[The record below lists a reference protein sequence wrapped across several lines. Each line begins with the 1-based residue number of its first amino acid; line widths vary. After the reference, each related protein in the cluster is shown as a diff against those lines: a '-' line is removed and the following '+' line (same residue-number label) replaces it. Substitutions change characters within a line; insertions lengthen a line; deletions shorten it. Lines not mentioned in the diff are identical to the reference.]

1 MHKKASLEF
10 APGQAVID
18 SKEAVGCSEKE
29 IFSRVAERVSCGSQ
43 LLLDSFYAMKEIEA
57 I

>member
-43 LLLDSFYAMKEIEA
+43 LLLDSFYAIKEIEA